1 MFSGVLGDLLSGEA
15 QLPDYMYGGC
25 ADCPL
30 SIPPALRPA
39 MPTAHAHAH
48 ASPLPS
54 PFLKHAHTRPTLKHS
69 FPPFRLR
76 SLSSSLPTNTYG
88 ALHVPTLT
96 TSTER
101 IDDIHIASVMH
112 MIISHSSVPTESR
125 EPEPAFHAAVEL
137 KLAER
142 RHLIVDLRIPIH
154 VPYAYMMRC
163 HERRMIRSAS
173 CWSYIHVPVR
183 CVTRTFDIIDVVPRG
198 ESNVRGNCHY
208 LTKVLSGAHTHIS
221 PFILHRHRRLC
232 IS

>member
-1 MFSGVLGDLLSGEA
+1 MFSGVLGDLPSGEA
-15 QLPDYMYGGC
+15 LLPDYMYGGC

-54 PFLKHAHTRPTLKHS
+54 PFLKHAHTRSTLKHS

-76 SLSSSLPTNTYG
+76 SLSPSLPTNAYG
-88 ALHVPTLT
+88 ALHVPPLT

-125 EPEPAFHAAVEL
+125 EPEPAFNAAVEL

-142 RHLIVDLRIPIH
+142 RHLIVDLRI
-154 VPYAYMMRC
+154 YM
-163 HERRMIRSAS
+163 
-173 CWSYIHVPVR
+173 
-183 CVTRTFDIIDVVPRG
+183 
-198 ESNVRGNCHY
+198 Y
-208 LTKVLSGAHTHIS
+208 LMHT
-221 PFILHRHRRLC
+221 
-232 IS
+232 

>member
-1 MFSGVLGDLLSGEA
+1 MPIVHCPYHRLSA
-15 QLPDYMYGGC
+15 C
-25 ADCPL
+25 
-30 SIPPALRPA
+30 
-39 MPTAHAHAH
+39 HAHRPRSRPRPD

-54 PFLKHAHTRPTLKHS
+54 PFLKHAHTRSTLKHS

-125 EPEPAFHAAVEL
+125 EPEPAFNAAVEL

-142 RHLIVDLRIPIH
+142 RHLIVDLRIH
-154 VPYAYMMRC
+154 VPIPYAYMYMMRC

-173 CWSYIHVPVR
+173 CWSYIHAPLR

-208 LTKVLSGAHTHIS
+208 LTL
-221 PFILHRHRRLC
+221 LR
-232 IS
+232 

>member
-1 MFSGVLGDLLSGEA
+1 
-15 QLPDYMYGGC
+15 MYGGG

-54 PFLKHAHTRPTLKHS
+54 PFLKHAHTRSTLKHS

-125 EPEPAFHAAVEL
+125 EPEPAFNAAVEL

-142 RHLIVDLRIPIH
+142 RHLIVDLRIHVPI
-154 VPYAYMMRC
+154 PYAYMMRC
-163 HERRMIRSAS
+163 HERRMIQ
-173 CWSYIHVPVR
+173 
-183 CVTRTFDIIDVVPRG
+183 
-198 ESNVRGNCHY
+198 
-208 LTKVLSGAHTHIS
+208 
-221 PFILHRHRRLC
+221 
-232 IS
+232 

>member
-1 MFSGVLGDLLSGEA
+1 
-15 QLPDYMYGGC
+15 
-25 ADCPL
+25 
-30 SIPPALRPA
+30 

-54 PFLKHAHTRPTLKHS
+54 PFLKHAHTRSTLKHS

-125 EPEPAFHAAVEL
+125 EPEPAFNAAVEL

-142 RHLIVDLRIPIH
+142 RHLIVDLRI
-154 VPYAYMMRC
+154 YM
-163 HERRMIRSAS
+163 
-173 CWSYIHVPVR
+173 
-183 CVTRTFDIIDVVPRG
+183 
-198 ESNVRGNCHY
+198 Y
-208 LTKVLSGAHTHIS
+208 LMHT
-221 PFILHRHRRLC
+221 
-232 IS
+232 

>member
-15 QLPDYMYGGC
+15 LLPYLTTSVRRMC
-25 ADCPL
+25 RL
-30 SIPPALRPA
+30 STVHTTGSPPA
-39 MPTAHAHAH
+39 MPRPD

-54 PFLKHAHTRPTLKHS
+54 PFLKHAPTRSTLKHS

-88 ALHVPTLT
+88 DLHASTLTT

-101 IDDIHIASVMH
+101 IDDIHITSVMH

-125 EPEPAFHAAVEL
+125 EPEPAFNAAVKL

-173 CWSYIHVPVR
+173 CWSYIP
-183 CVTRTFDIIDVVPRG
+183 T
-198 ESNVRGNCHY
+198 
-208 LTKVLSGAHTHIS
+208 
-221 PFILHRHRRLC
+221 
-232 IS
+232 

>member
-15 QLPDYMYGGC
+15 LPDYMYGGR

-39 MPTAHAHAH
+39 TPTAHAHAH

-54 PFLKHAHTRPTLKHS
+54 PFLKHAHTRSTLKHS

-76 SLSSSLPTNTYG
+76 SLSPSLPTNTYG
-88 ALHVPTLT
+88 DLPTLT
-96 TSTER
+96 TVCTEC

-137 KLAER
+137 ELAER
-142 RHLIVDLRIPIH
+142 RHLIVDLRI
-154 VPYAYMMRC
+154 YM
-163 HERRMIRSAS
+163 
-173 CWSYIHVPVR
+173 
-183 CVTRTFDIIDVVPRG
+183 
-198 ESNVRGNCHY
+198 Y
-208 LTKVLSGAHTHIS
+208 LMHT
-221 PFILHRHRRLC
+221 
-232 IS
+232 

>member
-1 MFSGVLGDLLSGEA
+1 MFSGVLGDLLSGDSGIGVQTA
-15 QLPDYMYGGC
+15 LLPDYMYGGC

-30 SIPPALRPA
+30 SIPPALRPV

-54 PFLKHAHTRPTLKHS
+54 PFLKHAHTRSTLKHS

-125 EPEPAFHAAVEL
+125 EPEPAFNAAVEL

-142 RHLIVDLRIPIH
+142 RHLIVDLRIHVPTYTLCIH
-154 VPYAYMMRC
+154 VHDAV
-163 HERRMIRSAS
+163 S
-173 CWSYIHVPVR
+173 
-183 CVTRTFDIIDVVPRG
+183 
-198 ESNVRGNCHY
+198 
-208 LTKVLSGAHTHIS
+208 
-221 PFILHRHRRLC
+221 
-232 IS
+232 